1 MRITKLQLID
11 FKRFD
16 NLTIDLTE
24 NPKKIIW
31 LVGPNW
37 CWKSS
42 VFDAFSYAVQ
52 RPDYSSKK
60 KYSRFLDD
68 TWNDN
73 NYNWGNCVKVRKD
86 DGTNNFDFNDFY
98 VRSPNRYIER
108 LKAEVKFWDNIQ
120 QDPWKPDSTSELD
133 KRWENNYSFLI
144 QKLIEEF
151 ENGEKTWPEYRQ
163 EYIDKINWILNNLL
177 DIKISKL
184 ASVTNPWQWDLYFEK
199 WNSKDFPFKNLS
211 SWEKVVID
219 FIIDLIVKLEIFQ
232 NKIICIDEP
241 ELHLNTAIQK
251 QLLIEIDKLIPDN
264 CQLWIATHSIGFIRA
279 MQNELND
286 KTDILDFSAG
296 NYYDWEKVIKPIKKT
311 RENMRRIFSTALDDL
326 TWLLAPS
333 IIVYC
338 EWRGQPNW
346 QTWEE
351 KWTDAIIYNEI
362 FSEDFPDY
370 YFISAWWNSELEN
383 YADLWLRI
391 LQKAFIDV
399 DVLQFKDRDVESD
412 WTVTTLE
419 QRDQYLRSNS
429 KLRML
434 KRRELENYLFDFEI
448 LSKKYPQITIE
459 SYNQIIW
466 DINNDDIKSKISDL
480 KTLCGENRSINKETW
495 KKELWSLITN
505 DTEVYRELK
514 SVLENV

>member
-1 MRITKLQLID
+1 MRIIKLQLID

-31 LVGPNW
+31 LVWPNW

-42 VFDAFSYAVQ
+42 IFDAFSYAVQ

-60 KYSRFLDD
+60 KYSRSANDWD
-68 TWNDN
+68 DN
-73 NYNWGNCVKVRKD
+73 NYVRSQCVKIQKD
-86 DGTNNFDFNDFY
+86 DGSENFNFSDFY

-108 LKAEVKFWDNIQ
+108 LKAEVKFWENIQ
-120 QDPWKPDSTSELD
+120 QDPWKPDSMSELD
-133 KRWENNYSFLI
+133 KRGENNYSFLI

-151 ENGEKTWPEYRQ
+151 ENWEKTWPEYRQ
-163 EYIDKINWILNNLL
+163 EYIDKINWVLSNLL
-177 DIKISKL
+177 DVRISKL

-199 WNSKDFPFKNLS
+199 WSSKDFPFKNLS
-211 SWEKVVID
+211 SGEKVIID

-241 ELHLNTAIQK
+241 ELHLNTKIQK
-251 QLLIEIDKLIPDN
+251 QLLIEIDRLIPDN
-264 CQLWIATHSIGFIRA
+264 CQLWVATHSIWFIRA

-286 KTDILDFSAG
+286 KTDILDFSAD
-296 NYYDWEKVIKPIKKT
+296 NYFDWEKTIKPIKKT

-333 IIVYC
+333 TIVYC
-338 EWRGQPNW
+338 EWRAEPNW

-351 KWTDAIIYNEI
+351 KGTDAIIYNEI

-370 YFISAWWNSELEN
+370 YFVSSWWNSELEN
-383 YADLWLRI
+383 YANLWLRI

-399 DVLQFKDRDVESD
+399 EVIEFKDRDVESD
-412 WTVTTLE
+412 WTITTME
-419 QRDQYLRSNS
+419 QREQYLRNNP

-448 LSKKYPQITIE
+448 LSKKYPNIDIE

-466 DINNDDIKSKISDL
+466 DINEDDTKLKIWEL
-480 KTLCGENRSINKETW
+480 KKLCWEIRSINEEKW
-495 KKELWSLITN
+495 KIELWFLITK
-505 DTEVYRELK
+505 DTNVYKELK
-514 SVLENV
+514 SVLDNI